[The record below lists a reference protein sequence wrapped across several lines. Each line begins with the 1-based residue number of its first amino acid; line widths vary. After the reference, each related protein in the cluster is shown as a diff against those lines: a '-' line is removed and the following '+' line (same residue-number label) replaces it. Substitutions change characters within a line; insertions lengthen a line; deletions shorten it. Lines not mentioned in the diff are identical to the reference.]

1 MPPVSRQQLESYRT
15 ALAMRDN
22 GSTYQQI
29 ATYFGLNSPSN
40 GRNLVNQGLR
50 RAGRESEI
58 RTRTITISHNGR
70 TTTTTV
76 ETQIGFTM
84 LQDLTFGVEF
94 EIINASCNDAER
106 IMTSAGFNLYN
117 NGYNH
122 DVMPVW
128 KVVTDASLSS
138 RTSNCEVVSPV
149 LQGSDGLSEIRT
161 VAKVLRDAGASV
173 NSSCGMHIHIGID
186 GLIDIQQQAHVIVA
200 HQQWSCAFDALL
212 VESRINA
219 SWAKKIDRDSAFE
232 IAGEW
237 AQSTNL
243 RAGNSDLTHNR
254 YRYRALNLAAFAKYG
269 TFEFRS
275 HQGSLNGLNAT
286 AWIAFHTAF
295 IKAAHLFSDEMNNA
309 ARLLSAAN
317 PDSTV
322 WTATMSSIQNRG
334 GVVSRAAQTEACKY
348 LATRLVELGLLDE
361 ACANHIINRAGNI
374 PARSNNQ

>member
-1 MPPVSRQQLESYRT
+1 
-15 ALAMRDN
+15 MRDN
-22 GSTYQQI
+22 GSTYQEI

-58 RTRTITISHNGR
+58 RTRTISITHNGR

-76 ETQIGFTM
+76 ETQVGFTM

-106 IMTSAGFNLYN
+106 IMAAAGYQLH
-117 NGYNH
+117 NGGYTH
-122 DVMPVW
+122 SVMPVW
-128 KVVTDASLSS
+128 KVVTDASLTS

-149 LQGSDGLSEIRT
+149 LRGTDGMNELRT

-173 NSSCGMHIHIGID
+173 NQSCGMHIHIGVD
-186 GLIDIQQQAHVIVA
+186 GLITNEQQAHVIKA
-200 HQQWSCAFDALL
+200 HQQWSCAFDALV
-212 VESRINA
+212 VERRIGAN
-219 SWAKKIDRDSAFE
+219 WARKIDRATALD
-232 IAGEW
+232 IADEW
-237 AQSTNL
+237 VTTDDIRNA
-243 RAGNSDLTHNR
+243 NSYATSSQN
-254 YRYRALNLAAFAKYG
+254 RYRALNLNAFAKYG

-295 IKAAHLFSDEMNNA
+295 IKAAHM
-309 ARLLSAAN
+309 LSATSQRPYALLAHTDNNQWTDAN
-317 PDSTV
+317 DV
-322 WTATMSSIQNRG
+322 AATEGRT
-334 GVVSRAAQTEACKY
+334 VSRAAQVQACVY
-348 LATRLVELGLLDE
+348 LAKQLQLMGLLDL
-361 ACANHIINRAGNI
+361 ACAEYIINRAGNI

>member
-1 MPPVSRQQLESYRT
+1 MPRVSRQQLESYRT

-22 GSTYQQI
+22 GSTYQEI

-58 RTRTITISHNGR
+58 RTRTISITHNGR

-76 ETQIGFTM
+76 ETQVGFTM

-106 IMTSAGFNLYN
+106 IMAAAGYQLH
-117 NGYNH
+117 NGGYTH
-122 DVMPVW
+122 SVMPVW
-128 KVVTDASLSS
+128 KVVTDASLTS

-149 LQGSDGLSEIRT
+149 LRGTDGMNELRT

-173 NSSCGMHIHIGID
+173 NSSCGMHIHIGVD
-186 GLIDIQQQAHVIVA
+186 GLISNQMQAHVIKA
-200 HQQWSCAFDALL
+200 HQQWSHAFDALV
-212 VESRINA
+212 VERRIGAN
-219 SWAKKIDRDSAFE
+219 WARKIDRATALD
-232 IAGEW
+232 IADEW
-237 AQSTNL
+237 TTNTDI
-243 RAGNSDLTHNR
+243 RNSYATSNQ
-254 YRYRALNLAAFAKYG
+254 YRYRALNLNAFAKYG

-295 IKAAHLFSDEMNNA
+295 IKAAHM
-309 ARLLSAAN
+309 LSATSQRPYALLAHTDNNQWTDAN
-317 PDSTV
+317 DV
-322 WTATMSSIQNRG
+322 AATEGRT
-334 GVVSRAAQTEACKY
+334 VSRAAQVQACKY
-348 LATRLVELGLLDE
+348 LAKQLQLMGLLDE
-361 ACANHIINRAGNI
+361 ACAEYIINRAGNI